1 MDGLA
6 EPFPVW
12 LESVV
17 GQFSSLQPDQ
27 QSQTLTRLISQCGS
41 HQLWLLQQKL
51 PDFLYRDF
59 VR

>member
-1 MDGLA
+1 MVDLGQ
-6 EPFPVW
+6 PFPAW
-12 LESVV
+12 LQSVV
-17 GQFSSLQPDQ
+17 GQFSSLEPDR
-27 QSQTLTRLISQCGS
+27 QSQTLTQLISRCGS